1 MAYNGYTGFGEDAMD
16 GVETSGHKVTVREV
30 SPTSLSHFPFPS
42 SDRQQIEQ
50 DRCDFVLQSCSL
62 ALANSLRRAIL
73 AEIPTI
79 AIDLVDITTNSS
91 VLPDEYLAHRLG
103 LIPLISKD
111 VGEALNYSR
120 ECDRCDDHCE
130 YCSVVLRL
138 HIRCTKPGTMMVYA
152 RDLIVSNP
160 RQDNIGAPVIRD
172 VSGTGPL
179 IAKLRQGQ
187 EIQLECIAK
196 KGIAKEHAKWAPTSA
211 VGFEYDPN
219 NKLRHVDYWYETD
232 AKDEWPIDE
241 RNATWEGDGSAADA
255 AFDPDAVPSAFF
267 FDVEGVGTLDPDDIV
282 RGGIDVIQKK
292 LAETIKVLGGAE
304 AAGMDGM
311 NGAQSPDGY
320 EPAPANGD
328 YSYGGLR
335 GGATPYGATPYG
347 AGGYGSY

>member
-1 MAYNGYTGFGEDAMD
+1 MAYNGYNGFHDDVMD
-16 GVETSGHKVTVREV
+16 GVETSGLKVTVREV
-30 SPTSLSHFPFPS
+30 E
-42 SDRQQIEQ
+42 R

-62 ALANSLRRAIL
+62 ALANSLRRAML

-79 AIDLVDITTNSS
+79 SIDLVDISINSS

-103 LIPLISKD
+103 LIPLTSKGVD
-111 VGEALNYSR
+111 ENLLYTR
-120 ECDRCDDHCE
+120 DCDCDSNCE
-130 YCSVVLRL
+130 RCSVVLRL
-138 HIRCTKPGTMMVYA
+138 HARCDKAGTMLVFA
-152 RDLIVSNP
+152 SDLIVKEP
-160 RQDNIGAPVIRD
+160 RQDGIGQPVIRD
-172 VSGTGPL
+172 ANGHGPL
-179 IAKLRQGQ
+179 IAKLRHGQ

-232 AKDEWPIDE
+232 AKDEWPVDE
-241 RNATWEGDGSAADA
+241 RNATWEGDESAADA

-267 FDVEGVGTLDPDDIV
+267 FDVEGVGTLEPDEIV

-292 LAETIKVLGGAE
+292 LAETIRVLGGAE
-304 AAGMDGM
+304 VAGVDGL

-320 EPAPANGD
+320 EPAPANGA
-328 YSYGGLR
+328 YTPYGAR
-335 GGATPYGATPYG
+335 MGGATPYGATPYG

>member
-1 MAYNGYTGFGEDAMD
+1 
-16 GVETSGHKVTVREV
+16 
-30 SPTSLSHFPFPS
+30 
-42 SDRQQIEQ
+42 
-50 DRCDFVLQSCSL
+50 
-62 ALANSLRRAIL
+62 
-73 AEIPTI
+73 
-79 AIDLVDITTNSS
+79 
-91 VLPDEYLAHRLG
+91 
-103 LIPLISKD
+103 
-111 VGEALNYSR
+111 
-120 ECDRCDDHCE
+120 
-130 YCSVVLRL
+130 
-138 HIRCTKPGTMMVYA
+138 MMVYA
-152 RDLIVSNP
+152 RDLIVSNL

-172 VSGTGPL
+172 PSGAGPL

-232 AKDEWPIDE
+232 AKDEWPMDE
-241 RNATWEGDGSAADA
+241 RNATWEGDDSAADA
-255 AFDPDAVPSAFF
+255 TFDPDAVPSAFF

-282 RGGIDVIQKK
+282 RGGIEVIQKK

-328 YSYGGLR
+328 YAYGGLR
-335 GGATPYGATPYG
+335 GGATPYGTTPYG